1 MTMPGSVLLTL
12 TAARVITRLSSRSVS
27 FVQQQIGRDQ
37 DGVRDLVVVSAD
49 PVDNLPLWPIIA
61 LTVRLSS
68 SGPAL
73 FHQKQVTKDGRV
85 VRVHKF
91 RTRRTG
97 GLAFGTA
104 APSFKLVSD
113 SRLSRVGAFLRRL
126 SVDELSKLWNSST
139 GDMCIGP
146 TEMWWP
152 CDWVSG

>member
-1 MTMPGSVLLTL
+1 VSV
-12 TAARVITRLSSRSVS
+12 
-27 FVQQQIGRDQ
+27 VQQQIGRHQ
-37 DGVRDLVVVSAD
+37 DGVRDLVVASAD

-61 LTVRLSS
+61 LTVRVSS

-73 FHQKQVTKDGRV
+73 FHEKQVTKDGRI

-91 RTRRTG
+91 RPMRTG
-97 GLAFGTA
+97 GLASGMA
-104 APSFKLVSD
+104 APFLKLVSD
-113 SRLSRVGAFLRRL
+113 SRLSRCGAFLRRL